1 MNLPA
6 PVEVTYKNTR
16 FPITH
21 NPTNA
26 TLSKYIEEFKKYKFT
41 TIVRACEATHDTTL
55 VEKEDIHVPDGP
67 FHDGAAP
74 SKQMVDDW

>member
-1 MNLPA
+1 MA
-6 PVEVTYKNTR
+6 
-16 FPITH
+16 
-21 NPTNA
+21 
-26 TLSKYIEEFKKYKFT
+26 LSKYIEEFKKYKFT